1 MPIQF
6 VEPSAPSNVG
16 HEETPEPSMD
26 TTRDQQVDFIT
37 GAPTTNIRAQRQAS
51 HLHSMK
57 DVMEITALIEQVLAR
72 DFGGRG
78 RGIHSKLDSLTAPL
92 PAWLDKRLRYL
103 SAVRNKALVEPWWA
117 IPDRAR
123 FLDECDQA
131 AAVLLQI
138 ANDRAH
144 PAGAFTRTVRWV
156 RLTITRPAVQRPGL
170 ALATLLAMS
179 ALLVL
184 LAGGET
190 AVKALHLHR

>member
-6 VEPSAPSNVG
+6 VDPALTAHAG
-16 HEETPEPSMD
+16 HEQAPEQSMD

-37 GAPTTNIRAQRQAS
+37 GAPTTHRRAQRQAT
-51 HLHSMK
+51 HLHSLK
-57 DVMEITALIEQVLAR
+57 DVMDITALIEQVLAR

-78 RGIHSKLDSLTAPL
+78 RGIHSKLDSITEPL

-103 SAVRNKALVEPWWA
+103 SAVRNKALVEPWWT

-123 FLDECDQA
+123 YLDECDHA

-138 ANDRAH
+138 AYDRAH
-144 PAGAFTRTVRWV
+144 PGGVLSRAVRWT
-156 RLTITRPAVQRPGL
+156 RLNLSRASVQRPGL
-170 ALATLLAMS
+170 AMATLLAVS

-190 AVKALHLHR
+190 AAQALRLNR